1 MNAMFRRLTA
11 SMLRIY
17 SQETKAKNT
26 QVAYYLLR
34 ARDSYVLKQA
44 LACRGAPGHR
54 TFFPTLH
61 PVLRQHACVTAC
73 THHPPPNTH
82 THTHIPHPPT
92 QRFVRNHMSILS
104 GFNCVAFVCPFC
116 VRVPLGRGAGVKYIN
131 WTGLKEV
138 FLYI

>member
-1 MNAMFRRLTA
+1 LTA

-54 TFFPTLH
+54 TFFSNLASCAT
-61 PVLRQHACVTAC
+61 ATCVCDCMYTSS
-73 THHPPPNTH
+73 PPKHTH

-104 GFNCVAFVCPFC
+104 GLNCVAFECPFC
-116 VRVPLGRGAGVKYIN
+116 VRVPLVRGAGVKYIN